1 MKTHK
6 KIERR
11 SAVCT
16 CGPASVR
23 ASTHTHT
30 AIEFYDCKYQDIST
44 LLSFHCVHVCVFL
57 MRSHR
62 RSRVYC
68 TELLNVFIVDPFYL
82 VCPN

>member
-1 MKTHK
+1 MMKRHK

-11 SAVCT
+11 SALCT

-44 LLSFHCVHVCVFL
+44 LLSFHCVHVCV
-57 MRSHR
+57 SYEITP
-62 RSRVYC
+62 SQPC
-68 TELLNVFIVDPFYL
+68 LLH
-82 VCPN
+82 